1 MLLHEMSCYKGPT
14 AIFAKKVLL
23 RGFIW
28 YELRSI
34 YLSIYLSTYIYLYIY
49 IYIYIYICI
58 YIIYIHAYVYIY
70 ILSKCFLIIC
80 DIFSGPRKQV
90 EYEAQTKLS
99 FSLIEITTSKW

>member
-14 AIFAKKVLL
+14 AIFAKKYCLGVSYDTNYDLY
-23 RGFIW
+23 I
-28 YELRSI
+28 S
-34 YLSIYLSTYIYLYIY
+34 LSIYLHIYIY
-49 IYIYIYICI
+49 ISIYIYICI
-58 YIIYIHAYVYIY
+58 YIIYIYAYVYIY

>member
-1 MLLHEMSCYKGPT
+1 MKCPAIKGQQQFLL
-14 AIFAKKVLL
+14 KKYCLGVSYDTNYDL
-23 RGFIW
+23 
-28 YELRSI
+28 SI
-34 YLSIYLSTYIYLYIY
+34 SLSIYLHIYIYIS

-58 YIIYIHAYVYIY
+58 YIIYIYAYVYIY